1 MNFISQVCLNSI
13 YMFNKIYETV
23 SFADTKFEEQ
33 MKQRRT
39 KRQENAKSE
48 CQYGKTEVND
58 LVLKTSMDI

>member
-1 MNFISQVCLNSI
+1 MFI
-13 YMFNKIYETV
+13 KIYETV

-58 LVLKTSMDI
+58 LLVLKTSMDI

>member
-1 MNFISQVCLNSI
+1 MFI
-13 YMFNKIYETV
+13 KIYETV

-39 KRQENAKSE
+39 RSQENAKSE

-58 LVLKTSMDI
+58 LLVLKTSMDI